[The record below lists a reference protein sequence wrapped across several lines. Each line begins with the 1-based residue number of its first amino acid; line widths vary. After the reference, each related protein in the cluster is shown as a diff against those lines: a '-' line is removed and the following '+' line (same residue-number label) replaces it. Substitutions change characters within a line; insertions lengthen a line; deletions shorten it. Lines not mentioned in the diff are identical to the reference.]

1 MSVALRRAPAS
12 MTCGCGQAGDCAE
25 VGERRL
31 DVDGAR
37 IGREVALTHAALVS
51 TVVLFAATLVFIGFE
66 AATHLS
72 WVRAVQAVVLAAAL
86 GVMVY
91 GSLVYFVTRR
101 GYLRRRRVHLS
112 LPGDELAAFARVAPN
127 PSPALVLV
135 PSYREERRVVRQAL
149 LSSALQEYARLR
161 VVLLIDDP
169 PVPGTAEDAELL
181 SAARRLPAEVAA
193 ELAEPRRYLE
203 LALATLDLD
212 AVSRRDGARDLAAL
226 YEWAAEW
233 LDAKA
238 DAEPVLDHSDRFFAE
253 TVLRGRARRLSCV
266 AAGLRSGVPRRST
279 LRAHRRLLA
288 SLFAVELTSFERKSH
303 AGLSHEPNKA
313 MNLNA
318 YLSLLGRPS
327 EELPPSVAA
336 ELTEQPEPVL
346 ADPAYV
352 VTLDADSVLLPFYL
366 TRLVGVLEDPGNER
380 IAIAQTP
387 YSSIP
392 GASSRLE
399 RVAGATTDLQYV
411 IHQGFTAHGATFWVG
426 ANAVIRKRALDEIAT
441 DTWEDGVMVRRYVHD
456 RTVIE
461 DTESSVDLAAVGWT
475 LHNYPERL
483 SYSATPPD
491 FGALTVQRRRWANG
505 GLIILPKSL
514 RYLATSPGRAGRLA
528 EGFLR
533 THYLA
538 SIAASNAAFLVLLL
552 CPFDERLG
560 PPWMAALGIPYL
572 LLFARD
578 LGLAGHR
585 ARHVLDV
592 AALNLVLLPV
602 NLGGVVKSLQQVLL
616 GRKTPFGRTPKT
628 TGRTPA
634 PALYVLGVYGF
645 IALTAVAAL
654 TEAEARH
661 WWHAGFALATLA
673 LATYGAITFVGVR
686 TAITDVRLTITARKR
701 TRKRGI
707 NAGRT
712 ATETD

>member
-1 MSVALRRAPAS
+1 MA
-12 MTCGCGQAGDCAE
+12 CGCDQGADCADAGD
-25 VGERRL
+25 GRL

-37 IGREVALTHAALVS
+37 IAHELALTRAALVS
-51 TVVLFAATLVFIGFE
+51 TLVLFVATVVFVVLEVAAHPSWARAIE
-66 AATHLS
+66 AA
-72 WVRAVQAVVLAAAL
+72 VLVAAL
-86 GVMVY
+86 SIMVY

-101 GYLRRRRVHLS
+101 GYLLRRRLHL
-112 LPGDELAAFARVAPN
+112 GKAGHELTAFARLARR

-149 LSSALQEYARLR
+149 LSAALQEYASMR

-169 PVPGTAEDAELL
+169 PDPGTADDAELL
-181 SAARRLPAEVAA
+181 SAARRLPGEVAA

-203 LALATLDLD
+203 EALASVDLD
-212 AVSRRDGARDLAAL
+212 AVSRRQGAARLAAL

-233 LDAKA
+233 LAAKA
-238 DAEPVLDHSDRFFAE
+238 DAEPVADHSDRFFAE
-253 TVLRGRARRLSCV
+253 TVFRGRARRLSCI
-266 AAGLRSGVPRRST
+266 ASGLRSGAPRRSA
-279 LRAHRRLLA
+279 LRAHQRLLA
-288 SLFAVELTSFERKSH
+288 SVFSVELASFERKRH
-303 AGLSHEPNKA
+303 PRLSHEPNKA

-318 YLSLLGRPS
+318 YLSLLGAPPD
-327 EELPPSVAA
+327 ELPPSVAA
-336 ELTEQPEPVL
+336 ELAAHDGPVL
-346 ADPAYV
+346 TDVAYV

-380 IAIAQTP
+380 MAIAQTP

-411 IHQGFTAHGATFWVG
+411 IHQGFTAHRATFWVG

-441 DTWEDGVMVRRYVHD
+441 DTWEDGVLVRRYVHD

-461 DTESSVDLAAVGWT
+461 DTESSVDLAAGGWT

-514 RYLATSPGRAGRLA
+514 RYLATTPGRAGRFA

-538 SIAASNAAFLVLLL
+538 SIAASNAAFLVLLV

-560 PPWMAALGIPYL
+560 PPWMAALGIPYV

-585 ARHVLDV
+585 ARHVVDV

-602 NLGGVVKSLQQVLL
+602 NLGGVAKSLQQAVL

-628 TGRTPA
+628 SGRTPA

-645 IALTAVAAL
+645 VVLTAIVVV
-654 TEAEARH
+654 TEAAARH

-673 LATYGAITFVGVR
+673 LAAYGAITFVGVR
-686 TAITDVRLTITARKR
+686 AAIADLRLTITARR
-701 TRKRGI
+701 RVRNPGL
-707 NAGRT
+707 RT